1 MYKART
7 QMTQGR
13 GLPVSLRSLLGVQ
26 VLTVVLK
33 APQMESEICPPLPF
47 LFVEALLTTK
57 K

>member
-1 MYKART
+1 
-7 QMTQGR
+7 MTQGR
-13 GLPVSLRSLLGVQ
+13 GLPVILRSLLGVQ

-47 LFVEALLTTK
+47 LFVEALQTTK